1 MESIWKKQQEQREK
15 DALEH
20 LEKSKDYG
28 IQAIENVRRRNEK
41 MLELIRE
48 VEIEQKVQREVA
60 RKSSTREQEEQ
71 LARKHY
77 KH

>member
-1 MESIWKKQQEQREK
+1 
-15 DALEH
+15 
-20 LEKSKDYG
+20 
-28 IQAIENVRRRNEK
+28 